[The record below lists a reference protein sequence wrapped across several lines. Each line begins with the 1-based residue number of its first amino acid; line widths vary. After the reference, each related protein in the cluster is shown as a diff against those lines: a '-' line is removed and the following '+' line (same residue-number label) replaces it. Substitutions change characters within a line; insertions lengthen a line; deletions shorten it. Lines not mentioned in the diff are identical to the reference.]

1 MGMRTTTRTRHRPLA
16 IFAEQERSRYKGEVS
31 GGYASINTCV
41 PASTRSKRS
50 MTSAFLI
57 RMQPWEC
64 VFRSKVKKPAT
75 GSLPDTIQPVYTMK
89 KNGFPD
95 QFP

>member
-1 MGMRTTTRTRHRPLA
+1 MVIVSAPPQVALHDRERGPAAFLLRGNLRAPRLG
-16 IFAEQERSRYKGEVS
+16 EQERSRYMSEVS
-31 GGYASINTCV
+31 GGYSSINTCV

-64 VFRSKVKKPAT
+64 VFRSKVISDSGGK
-75 GSLPDTIQPVYTMK
+75 
-89 KNGFPD
+89 
-95 QFP
+95 